1 MGFSP
6 TQGLRSFATSQ
17 PPLLVFTI
25 CLMAFG
31 LTMVVLA
38 YLIGETELPNP
49 DIRMDWNKFLQK
61 ITELDICIP
70 EKHIKNVISNQHQ
83 QIAEGN
89 VNTYPVNNATN
100 NFTSHQFVDHRKS
113 LSAFLSNVVEQVT
126 EDTLEGT
133 SYVNISI
140 KVHLSISGDLNALIA
155 SFSNLTG
162 AIEGK
167 QLGLTGKLAS
177 QIVNISLSFPSFHNI
192 SCEKWCHVS
201 KDVCLTLHVPSALLP
216 HTKSPERCEISELDF
231 QESVAIDFV
240 KADEGTSELCSS
252 SRRLNLDYTR
262 DNKLTE
268 MLSIHERSIV
278 NLHLMHTSY
287 FMFVMVMTLLCYAL
301 IKGRYRTPK
310 TISMEKVPL
319 DA

>member
-1 MGFSP
+1 
-6 TQGLRSFATSQ
+6 
-17 PPLLVFTI
+17 
-25 CLMAFG
+25 
-31 LTMVVLA
+31 MVVLA
-38 YLIGETELPNP
+38 YLIGENELPNP

-70 EKHIKNVISNQHQ
+70 ETHMKNVVSNQNQHQ
-83 QIAEGN
+83 QIPEGN
-89 VNTYPVNNATN
+89 GNTYPVNNAMN
-100 NFTSHQFVDHRKS
+100 TSQIVDHGKS
-113 LSAFLSNVVEQVT
+113 MSALLASVVEQVT

-133 SYVNISI
+133 SYMNISI
-140 KVHLSISGDLNALIA
+140 KVHLWISGDLNALIA
-155 SFSNLTG
+155 SFYNLTG

-167 QLGLTGKLAS
+167 QLGLTGKLSS

-216 HTKSPERCEISELDF
+216 HTKSPERCEVNELDF
-231 QESVAIDFV
+231 QQSVSIDFV
-240 KADEGTSELCSS
+240 KADEGASELCSS
-252 SRRLNLDYTR
+252 SRRLNLEYTP
-262 DNKLTE
+262 DTKLTE